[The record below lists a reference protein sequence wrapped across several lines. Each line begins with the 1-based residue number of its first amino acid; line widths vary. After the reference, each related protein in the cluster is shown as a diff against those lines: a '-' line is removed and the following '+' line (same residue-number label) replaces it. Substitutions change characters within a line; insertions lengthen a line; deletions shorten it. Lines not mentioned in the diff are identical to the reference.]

1 MLRSTT
7 RGMRGATRRFVIA
20 GVLASSMLLPA
31 AGSVSADPPSSN
43 KNANLITLSCGT
55 AGTFDAVIGAALQ
68 FLLVDSTNTFVVTS
82 LTDATTGQRLFV
94 VSGQQRK
101 SNQVTC
107 TFTSP
112 SGRSF
117 RATGF
122 FTPSS

>member
-1 MLRSTT
+1 MLSSTT

-31 AGSVSADPPSSN
+31 AGAVSADPPLSN
-43 KNANLITLSCGT
+43 KNANPITLSCGT
-55 AGTFDAVIGAALQ
+55 AGTFDAVIVSALQ
-68 FLLVDSTNTFVVTS
+68 FLLVDGTRTYVVTS
-82 LTDATTGQRLFV
+82 LTDATTGERLFV

-112 SGRSF
+112 SGRTF
-117 RATGF
+117 RSTGF